1 MLSIIALCRS
11 FRRLMHKSVSGP
23 KQGCMLAR
31 PGTSDADFEA
41 INACFQ
47 APLEGA
53 SAFEFMSLRIPGL
66 SGSVFRGRCSS

>member
-1 MLSIIALCRS
+1 
-11 FRRLMHKSVSGP
+11 
-23 KQGCMLAR
+23 MLAR

-66 SGSVFRGRCSS
+66 LLSPGPLVDEGLGADITYAIRKAE

>member
-1 MLSIIALCRS
+1 
-11 FRRLMHKSVSGP
+11 MHKSVSGP
-23 KQGCMLAR
+23 KQGYMLAR

-53 SAFEFMSLRIPGL
+53 SAFEFMSLRIPVCQARF
-66 SGSVFRGRCSS
+66 SVGGAVASRRVVEAVV